1 LRTGPPAQSNPYPG
15 YCWSY
20 DSFGNRL
27 TQMSASVPFAAGQG
41 GANGCSTTGNLGEN
55 VWAQYNGTTNGT
67 NNNQMS
73 ATKPNMNQ
81 ANDYDAA
88 GNVLNDGV
96 NAYLYDIEG
105 RLCAVENLTVG
116 TITQYVYD
124 AEGTRVAKGKLSWTG
139 SGNPTWNT
147 ACSATSG
154 QGGWTFTLTTSWIL
168 GQGGEQVTELDAADV
183 NLSNPSG
190 WAHTN
195 VFAGGAL
202 IATYDYAANNT
213 LFALTDWLGT
223 KRVEVGANP
232 CATAYTS
239 LPFGDS
245 LTPASVSGFSAC
257 QDDATENHF
266 TGKERDT
273 ESGNDYFGA
282 RYYSSAMG
290 RWLSPDPGKL
300 TMKHLANPQKWNKYN
315 YVLNNPLTMFD
326 PDGQAEVTI
335 QLRAYIPQAS
345 MAGYRGDNRGPTSSQ
360 NVTSRTSITVRVET
374 DPSKSANPL
383 LSAPVSTAGQTQ
395 RLSDGKT
402 DTQTVGLPTATV
414 SRDANGNVV
423 IHITQD
429 AANPLSLA
437 PQALTP
443 GIKSDLNVTI
453 PTDASSVSVGGTVS
467 GSPAFELNAATG
479 GSQVNLPLQGAPDN
493 PAAFVGGLTQTNQ
506 VVNSA
511 PLPPQPP
518 PPTSCATGGTC
529 PK

>member
-1 LRTGPPAQSNPYPG
+1 
-15 YCWSY
+15 
-20 DSFGNRL
+20 
-27 TQMSASVPFAAGQG
+27 MSASVPFAAGQG

-73 ATKPNMNQ
+73 ATNLNTNQ

-282 RYYSSAMG
+282 RYFASTMG
-290 RWLSPDPGKL
+290 RFLSPDWSAKAEPVPYAKL
-300 TMKHLANPQKWNKYN
+300 DDPQSLNLYA
-315 YVLNNPLTMFD
+315 YVRNNPLSRTD
-326 PDGQAEVTI
+326 PTGHYEFRNSGCGDNAKCQKAWDKRQDKFEKRREKDLNSKKADVRAAAAAYGARGEVNGVHVGFANSNGAWNAVTNPFNSTPGNIDIEVTI
-335 QLRAYIPQAS
+335 DNSRVGSDSQEHEGAHVEDSFKFLNSYDPAKGGYDQSLNPTHGQTEFNGLKVGAEIDHGHGLDPNKPQQIWDFIRNSPVYGPVTNQPMFPPALFP
-345 MAGYRGDNRGPTSSQ
+345 GPTGP
-360 NVTSRTSITVRVET
+360 E
-374 DPSKSANPL
+374 D
-383 LSAPVSTAGQTQ
+383 
-395 RLSDGKT
+395 
-402 DTQTVGLPTATV
+402 
-414 SRDANGNVV
+414 
-423 IHITQD
+423 
-429 AANPLSLA
+429 
-437 PQALTP
+437 
-443 GIKSDLNVTI
+443 
-453 PTDASSVSVGGTVS
+453 
-467 GSPAFELNAATG
+467 
-479 GSQVNLPLQGAPDN
+479 
-493 PAAFVGGLTQTNQ
+493 
-506 VVNSA
+506 
-511 PLPPQPP
+511 
-518 PPTSCATGGTC
+518 
-529 PK
+529 

>member
-1 LRTGPPAQSNPYPG
+1 MRTGPPAQSNPYPG

-183 NLSNPSG
+183 NPSNPSG

-195 VFAGGAL
+195 V
-202 IATYDYAANNT
+202 
-213 LFALTDWLGT
+213 
-223 KRVEVGANP
+223 
-232 CATAYTS
+232 
-239 LPFGDS
+239 
-245 LTPASVSGFSAC
+245 
-257 QDDATENHF
+257 
-266 TGKERDT
+266 
-273 ESGNDYFGA
+273 
-282 RYYSSAMG
+282 
-290 RWLSPDPGKL
+290 
-300 TMKHLANPQKWNKYN
+300 
-315 YVLNNPLTMFD
+315 
-326 PDGQAEVTI
+326 
-335 QLRAYIPQAS
+335 
-345 MAGYRGDNRGPTSSQ
+345 
-360 NVTSRTSITVRVET
+360 
-374 DPSKSANPL
+374 
-383 LSAPVSTAGQTQ
+383 
-395 RLSDGKT
+395 
-402 DTQTVGLPTATV
+402 
-414 SRDANGNVV
+414 
-423 IHITQD
+423 
-429 AANPLSLA
+429 
-437 PQALTP
+437 
-443 GIKSDLNVTI
+443 
-453 PTDASSVSVGGTVS
+453 
-467 GSPAFELNAATG
+467 
-479 GSQVNLPLQGAPDN
+479 
-493 PAAFVGGLTQTNQ
+493 
-506 VVNSA
+506 
-511 PLPPQPP
+511 
-518 PPTSCATGGTC
+518 
-529 PK
+529 